1 LGYCWCFRVVVVD
14 KLFLVLGCSVFV
26 VLGGIH
32 FYLTMF
38 TNKFEAR
45 ESRVTSDM
53 ARVSPILTSRTS
65 MWKAWIGFNISHS
78 LGAIVFGLVYVII
91 ALENYDYLKT
101 STALNVLLLVVPL
114 ILLMLAVRYWFNK
127 PRNGILVGFGLILI
141 SLVLR
146 TIPQ

>member
-1 LGYCWCFRVVVVD
+1 MD
-14 KLFLVLGCSVFV
+14 KLLLVAGCGVFV
-26 VLGGIH
+26 VLGIAH
-32 FYLTMF
+32 FVLTMF

-45 ESRVTSDM
+45 ESRVTADM
-53 ARVSPILTSRTS
+53 TRVSPILTSKTS
-65 MWKAWIGFNISHS
+65 MWKTWIGFNISHS
-78 LGAIVFGLVYVII
+78 LGAIVFGLVYIII

-114 ILLMLAVRYWFNK
+114 ILLMLAVRYWFDK